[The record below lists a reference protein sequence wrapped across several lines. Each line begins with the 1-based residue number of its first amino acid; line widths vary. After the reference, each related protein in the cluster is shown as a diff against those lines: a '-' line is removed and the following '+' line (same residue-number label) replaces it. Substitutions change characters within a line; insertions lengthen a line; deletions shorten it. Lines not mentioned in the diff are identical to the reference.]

1 MQYLCDSYWTDHGGC
16 YHYSTGSKY
25 TNYEDLLEAVKK
37 EADDK
42 SIPFRYIQVLNPYAY
57 VIISVYFLIQR
68 VGYRACSD
76 FPTQVFFDSVYSVL
90 ATFLI
95 ISPEWHHVLHTSL
108 VYDSLWSD
116 C

>member
-1 MQYLCDSYWTDHGGC
+1 MQFLCDSYWTDHGGC

-42 SIPFRYIQVLNPYAY
+42 SIPFRYIQVLSPYAY

-68 VGYRACSD
+68 VGCRACSD
-76 FPTQVFFDSVYSVL
+76 FPSQVFFDSIYYSVL
-90 ATFLI
+90 ATFL
-95 ISPEWHHVLHTSL
+95 
-108 VYDSLWSD
+108 Y
-116 C
+116 